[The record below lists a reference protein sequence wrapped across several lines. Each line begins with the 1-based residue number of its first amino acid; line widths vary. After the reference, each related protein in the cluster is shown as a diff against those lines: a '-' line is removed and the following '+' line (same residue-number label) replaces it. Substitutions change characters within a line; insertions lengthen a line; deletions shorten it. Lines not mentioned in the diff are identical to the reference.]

1 MASNVTKH
9 SSPRILLDGT
19 TFPLKIMPRR
29 PSSAVVLLHL
39 LLVAAATCVRAFVV
53 VDPASS
59 PPVSSSRSLL
69 QGAASQPLSPPTREH
84 HHNDEDSS
92 SSSGTSPSTRSDS
105 SRAVES
111 VEEASR
117 ILAEWDRY
125 YNQESATAVSD
136 ASSLLPVLPD
146 AVRLLNE
153 AARAERDADS
163 TKGRCMLGICADD
176 AKQGVAALK
185 SWVTSLQLPR
195 GLLHGMDKDG
205 APIEI
210 ESAVY
215 IKYNTGGVLT
225 FADIRK
231 TGMGFDALWRPGD
244 ALLEPYDG
252 RFRGVYFQVE
262 LKDNEFRQY
271 LVPLDLFGPV

>member
-1 MASNVTKH
+1 
-9 SSPRILLDGT
+9 
-19 TFPLKIMPRR
+19 LKIMPRR

-53 VDPASS
+53 VGPAPSPSVASS
-59 PPVSSSRSLL
+59 PLL
-69 QGAASQPLSPPTREH
+69 QVAASQQQLSPPTREH
-84 HHNDEDSS
+84 HRNDEDG
-92 SSSGTSPSTRSDS
+92 SSSGTNTSARSDS
-105 SRAVES
+105 SRAAGS

-125 YNQESATAVSD
+125 YNQESATSVSD

-153 AARAERDADS
+153 AARAERDDDS
-163 TKGRCMLGICADD
+163 TEGRCMLGICADD

-205 APIEI
+205 VPVEI
-210 ESAVY
+210 EAAVY

>member
-1 MASNVTKH
+1 MLIMACG
-9 SSPRILLDGT
+9 R
-19 TFPLKIMPRR
+19 PL
-29 PSSAVVLLHL
+29 SVVVLLHL
-39 LLVAAATCVRAFVV
+39 LLVAAVSCVRAFVAV
-53 VDPASS
+53 G
-59 PPVSSSRSLL
+59 PVSSPLSSRLE
-69 QGAASQPLSPPTREH
+69 GAAAFSQQASPPTREH
-84 HHNDEDSS
+84 HERR
-92 SSSGTSPSTRSDS
+92 GTSSDS
-105 SRAVES
+105 SDSSPKPVES

-117 ILAEWDRY
+117 ILAEWDRD
-125 YNQESATAVSD
+125 YNQESSSAASASAAD
-136 ASSLLPVLPD
+136 ASSLLSVLPSS
-146 AVRLLNE
+146 VRLLNE

-176 AKQGVAALK
+176 AGQGVATLK

-205 APIEI
+205 VPIEI

-252 RFRGVYFQVE
+252 KFRGVYFQVE
-262 LKDNEFRQY
+262 LSDDEFRQY

>member
-1 MASNVTKH
+1 MACC
-9 SSPRILLDGT
+9 R
-19 TFPLKIMPRR
+19 PL
-29 PSSAVVLLHL
+29 SAVVLLHL
-39 LLVAAATCVRAFVV
+39 LLVAAVSCVRAFVV
-53 VDPASS
+53 VCPVSPPLSSRLDGAHASS
-59 PPVSSSRSLL
+59 
-69 QGAASQPLSPPTREH
+69 QQQASPPTREH
-84 HHNDEDSS
+84 HDRSGT
-92 SSSGTSPSTRSDS
+92 SSGTTP
-105 SRAVES
+105 VES
-111 VEEASR
+111 IKEASR

-125 YNQESATAVSD
+125 YNQESSSASAAD
-136 ASSLLPVLPD
+136 ASSLLSVLPA
-146 AVRLLNE
+146 AVRLLNG

-176 AKQGVAALK
+176 AGQGVAALK

-205 APIEI
+205 VPIEI

-252 RFRGVYFQVE
+252 TFRGVYFQVE
-262 LKDNEFRQY
+262 LSDDEFRQY